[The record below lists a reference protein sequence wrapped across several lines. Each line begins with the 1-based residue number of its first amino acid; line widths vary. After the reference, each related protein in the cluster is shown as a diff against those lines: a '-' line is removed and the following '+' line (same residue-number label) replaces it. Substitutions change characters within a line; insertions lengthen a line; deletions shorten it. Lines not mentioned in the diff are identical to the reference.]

1 MPPDADMAA
10 LQCYLYVGAA
20 LFGIGLI
27 GFLSRRNMIVMF
39 LCAEMMLQ
47 GVSLSLIAWGQHYG
61 NAGGQMLVIFIIAVA
76 ACEAAIALAVVLML
90 FERKG
95 NLDIAMWD
103 ELRESNQPP
112 FEEMPLPPLPEQQPK
127 HWPVLTPSGVLP
139 GAPPEKEAYRSK
151 V

>member
-1 MPPDADMAA
+1 MSAELAS
-10 LQCYLYVGAA
+10 LQTFLTIGAA

-39 LCAEMMLQ
+39 LAAEMMLQ
-47 GVSLSLIAWGQHYG
+47 GVSLSLVAWSRFHHDL
-61 NAGGQMLVIFIIAVA
+61 GGQMLVIFIIAVA

-90 FERKG
+90 FERKHH
-95 NLDIAMWD
+95 LDIAMWD

-112 FEEMPLPPLPEQQPK
+112 FEEEPLAPLPEDSPRN
-127 HWPVLTPSGVLP
+127 WPHLTPSGI
-139 GAPPEKEAYRSK
+139 PPESVPEEDFYRPR